1 MYLCMYI
8 AGYIYIPLISPVSVS
23 LDAGSTSPGFA
34 LPKQFQLMSKQ
45 LNLRCTSGHHCM
57 LLTVVKHGKTQYQC
71 IGLREKSPETSGF
84 SYEI

>member
-1 MYLCMYI
+1 MYIYMYVYIYICMYI
-8 AGYIYIPLISPVSVS
+8 VGYIYIIIYIPLISPVSVS

-57 LLTVVKHGKTQYQC
+57 LRTVLKHGKTQYQ
-71 IGLREKSPETSGF
+71 
-84 SYEI
+84 